1 MAELYWDNI
10 EIAGVAGAVP
20 ERVVDNLNYS
30 DSIPEKE
37 LKSVIK
43 LTGVAQ
49 RRLADEGT
57 CASDF
62 CYAAAER
69 LIETMKIDRS
79 EIDAL
84 IYTTQSPDYRMPATG
99 VILQHR
105 LGLPNT
111 TLAFD
116 LPLGCSG
123 FVYGLSMAYNL
134 CQQTHINQVL
144 ILDGESTK
152 WKKLKNDNGVQIMT
166 SSALL
171 WGHGG
176 TAALIRKTDRKNPTY
191 LSLLSDGSRW
201 QVLHTPAGGYRNPT
215 SLETL
220 KVKKREDGSIKSD
233 EHGTM
238 DGAAVFEFTITDVP
252 RDIKNTVKRA
262 QTSFEDIDYFVF
274 HQANKFMMDHF
285 CKKLKI
291 PLDRVIYSLH
301 KFGNTAS
308 LSIPLTIV
316 SELKHQLNGTK
327 KLLMSGFG
335 IGLSWGTV
343 VTEVDNCVVCDLVEI

>member
-1 MAELYWDNI
+1 MAELYWENI
-10 EIAGVAGAVP
+10 EIAGIAGAVP
-20 ERVVDNLNYS
+20 KRVIDNMNYS
-30 DSIPEKE
+30 DFFTEKE
-37 LKSVIK
+37 AKSVIK
-43 LTGVAQ
+43 LTGIPQ
-49 RRLADEGT
+49 RRLANEGT

-62 CYAAAER
+62 CFKAAER
-69 LIETMKIDRS
+69 LIKTTKIDRR
-79 EIDAL
+79 EINAL

-99 VILQHR
+99 VTLQHR
-105 LGLPNT
+105 LGLSKSA
-111 TLAFD
+111 LAFD

-123 FVYGLSMAYNL
+123 FVYGLSMAFNL
-134 CQQTHINQVL
+134 CRQPYINQVL
-144 ILDGESTK
+144 ILDGES
-152 WKKLKNDNGVQIMT
+152 KKRVKTDKAG
-166 SSALL
+166 SLL
-171 WGHGG
+171 FGDGG
-176 TAALIRKTDRKNPTY
+176 TAALIQKTDRKNPTY

-201 QVLHTPAGGYRNPT
+201 QALHTPGGGYRNPT

-220 KVKKREDGSIKSD
+220 KMRKREDGSIKSD

-252 RDIKNTVKRA
+252 RDIKNTAKRA

-274 HQANKFMMDHF
+274 HQANKFMLDHF

-308 LSIPLTIV
+308 FSIPLTIV
-316 SELKHQLNGTK
+316 SELKGQLNGRK

-343 VTEVDNCVVCDLVEI
+343 VTEVDNCTICELLEI

>member
-1 MAELYWDNI
+1 MAELFWENI
-10 EIAGVAGAVP
+10 EIAGIAGAVP
-20 ERVVDNLNYS
+20 ERVIDNLNYS
-30 DSIPEKE
+30 DFFTEKE
-37 LKSVIK
+37 AKAVIK
-43 LTGVAQ
+43 LTGIPQ
-49 RRLADEGT
+49 RRQADEGT

-62 CYAAAER
+62 CYAAGER
-69 LIETMKIDRS
+69 LIKTMKIDRS

-84 IYTTQSPDYRMPATG
+84 IFTTQAPDYRMPATG

-105 LGLPNT
+105 LGLPKT
-111 TLAFD
+111 TLSFD

-123 FVYGLSMAYNL
+123 FIYGLSMAFNL
-134 CQQTHINQVL
+134 CQQPHINQVL
-144 ILDGESTK
+144 LLDGES
-152 WKKLKNDNGVQIMT
+152 KKRLKTDKAG
-166 SSALL
+166 SLL
-171 WGHGG
+171 FGDGG
-176 TAALIRKTDRKNPTY
+176 TAVLIRRTDRRNPTY

-201 QVLHTPAGGYRNPT
+201 QALHTPAGGYRNPT

-220 KVKKREDGSIKSD
+220 KMKKREDGSVKSD

-274 HQANKFMMDHF
+274 HQANKFMVDHF

-308 LSIPLTIV
+308 FSIPLTMV
-316 SELKHQLNGTK
+316 SELNPHLNGAK
-327 KLLMSGFG
+327 KNLLMSGFG

-343 VTEVDNCVVCDLVEI
+343 VTEVDNCTICDLVEI

>member
-1 MAELYWDNI
+1 MAELFWEKI

-20 ERVVDNLNYS
+20 ERVIDNLNYS
-30 DSIPEKE
+30 DFFTEKE
-37 LKSVIK
+37 AKSVIK
-43 LTGVAQ
+43 LTGIPY
-49 RRLADEGT
+49 RRQADEGT

-69 LIETMKIDRS
+69 LIKTMKIDRR

-84 IYTTQSPDYRMPATG
+84 IFTTQAPDYRMPATG

-105 LGLPNT
+105 LGLPKT

-123 FVYGLSMAYNL
+123 FVYGLSMAFNL
-134 CQQTHINQVL
+134 CNQPQVNQVL
-144 ILDGESTK
+144 ILDGES
-152 WKKLKNDNGVQIMT
+152 KKRLKTDKAG
-166 SSALL
+166 SLL
-171 WGHGG
+171 FGDGG
-176 TAALIRKTDRKNPTY
+176 TATLIRKTSRRNPTY

-201 QVLHTPAGGYRNPT
+201 QALHTPAGGYRNPT

-220 KVKKREDGSIKSD
+220 KMRKREDGSIKSD
-233 EHGTM
+233 EHGNM

-252 RDIKNTVKRA
+252 RDIKNTVKLA
-262 QTSFEDIDYFVF
+262 QTTFEDIDYFVF

-291 PLDRVIYSLH
+291 PLDKVSYSLH

-308 LSIPLTIV
+308 FSIPLTIV
-316 SELKHQLNGTK
+316 SELKRQLNGTK

-343 VTEVDNCVVCDLVEI
+343 VTEVDNCTVCDLVEI

>member
-30 DSIPEKE
+30 DFFTEKE
-37 LKSVIK
+37 AKSVIK
-43 LTGVAQ
+43 LTGIPY

-69 LIETMKIDRS
+69 LIKTMKIDRS

-105 LGLPNT
+105 LGLPKT
-111 TLAFD
+111 TLSFD

-123 FVYGLSMAYNL
+123 FVYGLSMAFNL
-134 CQQTHINQVL
+134 CRQPHINQVL

-152 WKKLKNDNGVQIMT
+152 WKKLKNNKGGLIIT

-176 TAALIRKTDRKNPTY
+176 TAALIRKTDRRNPTY

-201 QVLHTPAGGYRNPT
+201 QSLHTPAGGYRNPT

-220 KVKKREDGSIKSD
+220 KMKKREDGSIKSD

-252 RDIKNTVKRA
+252 RDIKNTVKLA
-262 QTSFEDIDYFVF
+262 QTTFDDIDYFVF
-274 HQANKFMMDHF
+274 HQANKFMTDHF

-291 PLDRVIYSLH
+291 PLDRVPYSLH

-308 LSIPLTIV
+308 FSIPLTIV
-316 SELKHQLNGTK
+316 SELKCRLNSTI

-343 VTEVDNCVVCDLVEI
+343 VTEVDNCTICELLEI

>member
-1 MAELYWDNI
+1 
-10 EIAGVAGAVP
+10 
-20 ERVVDNLNYS
+20 VVDNLNYS

-49 RRLADEGT
+49 RRLADEGI

-84 IYTTQSPDYRMPATG
+84 IYTTQAPDYRMPATG

-105 LGLPNT
+105 LGLPKT

-123 FVYGLSMAYNL
+123 FVYGLSVAFNL
-134 CQQTHINQVL
+134 CNQPHINQL
-144 ILDGESTK
+144 LLLDGES
-152 WKKLKNDNGVQIMT
+152 KKRLKTDKAG
-166 SSALL
+166 SLL
-171 WGHGG
+171 FGDGG
-176 TAALIRKTDRKNPTY
+176 TATLIRKTDRKNPTY
-191 LSLLSDGSRW
+191 WSLLSDGSRW
-201 QVLHTPAGGYRNPT
+201 QALHTPAGGYRNPT

-220 KVKKREDGSIKSD
+220 KMKKREDGSIKSD

-252 RDIKNTVKRA
+252 RDIKNTVKLA
-262 QTSFEDIDYFVF
+262 QTTFDDIDYFVF
-274 HQANKFMMDHF
+274 HQANKFITDHF
-285 CKKLKI
+285 SKKLKI
-291 PLDRVIYSLH
+291 PRDKIIYSLH

-308 LSIPLTIV
+308 FSIPLTIV

-343 VTEVDNCVVCDLVEI
+343 VTEVDNCTICELLEI

>member
-1 MAELYWDNI
+1 MAELFWDNI

-20 ERVVDNLNYS
+20 KRVIDNLNYS
-30 DSIPEKE
+30 DFFTEKE
-37 LKSVIK
+37 AKSVIK
-43 LTGVAQ
+43 LTGIPQ
-49 RRLADEGT
+49 RRLADKGT

-69 LIETMKIDRS
+69 LIKTMKIDRS

-84 IYTTQSPDYRMPATG
+84 IYTTQSPDFRMPATG
-99 VILQHR
+99 VTLQHR
-105 LGLPNT
+105 LNLPKT

-123 FVYGLSMAYNL
+123 FVYGLSIAFNL
-134 CQQTHINQVL
+134 CRQPHINQVL
-144 ILDGESTK
+144 ILDGES
-152 WKKLKNDNGVQIMT
+152 KKRLKTDKA
-166 SSALL
+166 SSLL
-171 WGHGG
+171 FGDGG

-201 QVLHTPAGGYRNPT
+201 QALYMPAGGYRNPT

-220 KVKKREDGSIKSD
+220 KMKKREDGSIRHD
-233 EHGTM
+233 EWSTM

-252 RDIKNTVKRA
+252 CDIKNTVNRA

-274 HQANKFMMDHF
+274 HQANKFMVDHF
-285 CKKLKI
+285 SKKLKI
-291 PLDRVIYSLH
+291 PIDRVIYSLH

-308 LSIPLTIV
+308 FSIPLTIV
-316 SELKHQLNGTK
+316 SELKGQLNGRK

-343 VTEVDNCVVCDLVEI
+343 VTEVDNCTICELLEI

>member
-1 MAELYWDNI
+1 MAELFWENI
-10 EIAGVAGAVP
+10 EIAGIAGAVP
-20 ERVVDNLNYS
+20 ESVIDNLNYS
-30 DSIPEKE
+30 DFFTEKE
-37 LKSVIK
+37 AKAVIK
-43 LTGVAQ
+43 LTGIPQ
-49 RRLADEGT
+49 RRQADEGT

-62 CYAAAER
+62 CYAAGER
-69 LIETMKIDRS
+69 LIKTMKIDRS

-84 IYTTQSPDYRMPATG
+84 IFTTQAPDYRMPATG

-105 LGLPNT
+105 LGLPKT
-111 TLAFD
+111 TLSFD

-123 FVYGLSMAYNL
+123 FVYGLSVAFNL
-134 CQQTHINQVL
+134 CQQPHINQL
-144 ILDGESTK
+144 LLLDGES
-152 WKKLKNDNGVQIMT
+152 KKRLKTDKAG
-166 SSALL
+166 SLL
-171 WGHGG
+171 FGDGG
-176 TAALIRKTDRKNPTY
+176 TATLIRKTDRRNPTY

-201 QVLHTPAGGYRNPT
+201 QALHTPAGGYRNPT

-220 KVKKREDGSIKSD
+220 KMKKREDGSIKSD

-252 RDIKNTVKRA
+252 RDIKNTVKLA
-262 QTSFEDIDYFVF
+262 QTTFDDIDYFVF
-274 HQANKFMMDHF
+274 HQANKFMTDHF

-291 PLDRVIYSLH
+291 PLDRVPYSLH

-308 LSIPLTIV
+308 FSIPLTIV

-343 VTEVDNCVVCDLVEI
+343 VTEVDNCTICELLEI